1 MAIVRDEITQL
12 LADFRNGDHEAATRV
27 MEIVYNELRQI
38 ARRYMQDERADH
50 TLQPTALVHE
60 VYIRLFGENV
70 IEYQN
75 CGHFFV
81 VVSKTM
87 RRLLVDHARRRH
99 ADRRLGDRIKLP
111 LDEIADLPLEI
122 DDGLVAL
129 DDVLSDLERLDPH
142 MSQIVELRFFG
153 GLTIK
158 EVAESLKISEATVK
172 RDWEYAKVW
181 LYHQLSSK

>member
-1 MAIVRDEITQL
+1 MAIVHNEITQW
-12 LADFRNGDHEAATRV
+12 LADFRNGDHEAATRL

-38 ARRYMQDERADH
+38 ARRYMRDERTGH

-81 VVSKTM
+81 VASKTM

-99 ADRRLGDRIKLP
+99 ADRRSGDRIKLS
-111 LDEIADLPLEI
+111 LDDIVDLPLDI
-122 DDGLVAL
+122 DNSLVAL
-129 DDVLSDLERLDPH
+129 NDVLSDLERFDPH

-153 GLTIK
+153 GLTVK

-181 LYHQLSSK
+181 LYSQLSSK